1 MLGAIIGDTVGSVY
15 EFNNIKTPNFQPLF
29 AEEADFTDDSI
40 LSVAIADW
48 LVNTARSQHSLEDVS
63 CLGRKSTRIPWA
75 VMAVDS
81 TAGSSDLIYCTTTK
95 VIRSLMENATLIIVA
110 GMEVPCAF
118 LHVAG
123 LHVQLMRR
131 LTSPNAPPR

>member
-1 MLGAIIGDTVGSVY
+1 MQNNNSTKKVWIIIT
-15 EFNNIKTPNFQPLF
+15 L
-29 AEEADFTDDSI
+29 
-40 LSVAIADW
+40 
-48 LVNTARSQHSLEDVS
+48 
-63 CLGRKSTRIPWA
+63 
-75 VMAVDS
+75 
-81 TAGSSDLIYCTTTK
+81 
-95 VIRSLMENATLIIVA
+95 LIIVA